1 MAGAVLVNRAKDLLQ
16 KAPVDLPCELRQRMI
31 HVDDLV
37 EPRAEQIVPPAVH
50 TRHRLHGIISARL
63 HSRRESRLQ
72 TDGNLQENTAHPRE
86 ILQMKINDT
95 AEKSNRFNA
104 KGIVHGRLVRASRLA
119 NGTPYGNRLVCHC
132 RHAGIQTWPPMRS
145 CTLDSWVRGND
156 IFTARAAR

>member
-104 KGIVHGRLVRASRLA
+104 KGIVHGRLDNLWRPSNTLPRKAMFMSD
-119 NGTPYGNRLVCHC
+119 GTSTFMISLV
-132 RHAGIQTWPPMRS
+132 PSS
-145 CTLDSWVRGND
+145 CS
-156 IFTARAAR
+156 

>member
-72 TDGNLQENTAHPRE
+72 TEGNLQESTAHPRE
-86 ILQMKINDT
+86 ILQMKIDDT

-104 KGIVHGRLVRASRLA
+104 KGIVHGRLKRLA
-119 NGTPYGNRLVCHC
+119 RPERFELPTPRFV
-132 RHAGIQTWPPMRS
+132 
-145 CTLDSWVRGND
+145 V
-156 IFTARAAR
+156 